1 MRTELRAAAAALLLA
16 GCATT
21 PFETDVADVAAASGA
36 GPIVAPTAMA
46 EDRRAD
52 EHVDRLLDRPL
63 DPDTAV
69 RIALANNRELRARL
83 HELGIAR
90 GALIQARTVANPTV
104 EVEVLPERN
113 SDIELRVEYEITSL
127 LLAPLRSRVAGAEL
141 QAAKAEVAAE
151 VVELAYRVRTAVH
164 AVQAARQQLAI
175 AQRSLEAF
183 ATGRE
188 TADALLAAGNI
199 TPLEAASQ
207 IADYERARITVA
219 ELELALADR
228 TERVHAL
235 LGLHGDALDW
245 SIARELSPAPATPP
259 ALDALETRAVE
270 ANLDLDANRSR
281 QTAAARRT
289 RLAQVDGWVP
299 DIDVDVHGL
308 YANEPGAGDPWRFG
322 GGVSV
327 SVPLFDRGR
336 GTVTARRAEHS
347 ALVQRREGLGIDL
360 RSAARSIRNRLTSA
374 HARARQLEQVIL
386 PAQREVTE
394 QTVLQYHAMQV
405 GLFAVLQAKRDELA
419 LELAYVETLREYWD
433 ATASLGALVAGRA
446 VELGTAAR
454 LDPRDDTSTDG
465 EH

>member
-1 MRTELRAAAAALLLA
+1 MSSSSRT
-16 GCATT
+16 GW
-21 PFETDVADVAAASGA
+21 
-36 GPIVAPTAMA
+36 
-46 EDRRAD
+46 
-52 EHVDRLLDRPL
+52 
-63 DPDTAV
+63 
-69 RIALANNRELRARL
+69 
-83 HELGIAR
+83 
-90 GALIQARTVANPTV
+90 
-104 EVEVLPERN
+104 
-113 SDIELRVEYEITSL
+113 
-127 LLAPLRSRVAGAEL
+127 
-141 QAAKAEVAAE
+141 
-151 VVELAYRVRTAVH
+151 RTAVH

-228 TERVHAL
+228 TERVQTL
-235 LGLHGDALDW
+235 LGLHGESLDW
-245 SIARELSPAPATPP
+245 TIAHDLAPAPTSPP
-259 ALDALETRAVE
+259 TIDALEARAVR
-270 ANLDLDANRSR
+270 ASLDLDANRSR
-281 QTAAARRT
+281 QTAAARRM
-289 RLAQVDGWVP
+289 RLARVDGWLP

-308 YANEPGAGDPWRFG
+308 YASEREPGQGDPWRFG
-322 GGVSV
+322 GGVSI

-336 GTVTARRAEHS
+336 GTVASRRAEHS
-347 ALVQRREGLGIDL
+347 ALVQRREGLAIDL

-386 PAQREVTE
+386 PAQRTVTE

-433 ATASLGALVAGRA
+433 ATASLAALTAGRA
-446 VELGTAAR
+446 VELGVPAR
-454 LDPRDDTSTDG
+454 LRNEENASSDG